1 MIHKCANP
9 ECPKNLMRLS
19 GGRFFGFPTRAGG
32 IEHFWLCAEC
42 STRFTLI
49 LQQGKVELEP
59 RKRKKAS

>member
-9 ECPKNLMRLS
+9 ECPKTLMRLS
-19 GGRFFGFPTRAGG
+19 GGRFFGFPTGTQG

-42 STRFTLI
+42 STRYTLI
-49 LQQGKVELEP
+49 VQHGKVELEP